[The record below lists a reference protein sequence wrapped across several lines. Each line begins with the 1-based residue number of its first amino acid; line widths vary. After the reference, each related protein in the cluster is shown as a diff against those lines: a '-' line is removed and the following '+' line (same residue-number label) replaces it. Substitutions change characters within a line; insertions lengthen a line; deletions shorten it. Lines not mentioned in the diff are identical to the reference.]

1 MPIISYQLSITSK
14 RFLLFTANCLL
25 LTVYCLLLLSCASKK
40 EAGSTSAKAKD
51 KSNLSQQ
58 QIDDDFKLHAL
69 FYDACKEK
77 GKGNTDI
84 AKDLFVE
91 CLKINPNNAPANYEL
106 ANIYRYTGK
115 YENALKCAKVAA
127 LADSKNEWYNMLY
140 IECLHNKR
148 LYMDAAARYEMMLKT
163 HPYREDYY
171 QGLAGEYIYDNKLD
185 KALQTYNR
193 MLQATGPNEDISMQK
208 VKIYSQQKK
217 WNEAETELKKLIAA
231 NPKDSR
237 YYTFLADLY
246 QQEGQPQKAL
256 DTYNSILKTDSLN
269 PYIHLALADYYRQQ
283 KKDEAF
289 YLELK
294 KAFKSD
300 DLDIDS
306 KIKILLSYYN
316 ITEQNTKLLPQ
327 AYELCNILVTDYPDA
342 PKSHSMYADFLYR
355 DKKYKEAVIE
365 LQKVLQYDKS
375 KYAVWQELLDCQIHL
390 NAYDSLAKYSGES
403 MDLFPEQ
410 AYSYYYN
417 GIAYMQLKQYQK
429 AIQPFK
435 DGKQFVFEDTPL
447 AVGFCSN
454 LGEAYNNLKEFE
466 KYDKEFDKALELDAN
481 NVGIL
486 NNYAYYL
493 SLRKAYLEKAEKMSK
508 RTLELVPNSVSYID
522 TYGWILYQEQ
532 KYEEAKKYLEKAMER
547 GGSNRPAIVEHYGDV
562 LYKLN
567 DVDKAVENW
576 KKSKE
581 LGNTSEILIKKIADK
596 KLYE

>member
-1 MPIISYQLSITSK
+1 MYKQKLIALLSGISVLI
-14 RFLLFTANCLL
+14 
-25 LTVYCLLLLSCASKK
+25 LTSCASKK
-40 EAGSTSAKAKD
+40 DTGSAFTKTKD
-51 KSNLSQQ
+51 NSNLSQK
-58 QIDDDFKLHAL
+58 QIDDEFKLHSI

-77 GKGNTDI
+77 GKGNADI
-84 AKDLFVE
+84 AQNLYAE
-91 CLKINPNNAPANYEL
+91 CLKINPKNAPANYEL
-106 ANIYRYTGK
+106 ANLYRFTGK
-115 YENALKCAKVAA
+115 YENALKCAKIAA
-127 LADSKNEWYNMLY
+127 LTDSKNEWYNILY

-148 LYMDAAARYEMMLKT
+148 LYMDAAARYEMMLKN

-171 QGLAGEYIYDNKLD
+171 QGLAGEYIYANKLD
-185 KALQTYNR
+185 KALQAYNR
-193 MLQATGPNEDISMQK
+193 MLHATGPNDDISMQK

-217 WNEAETELKKLIAA
+217 WNDAETELKRIIMG

-256 DTYNSILKTDSLN
+256 ETYNAILKTDSLN

-283 KKDEAF
+283 KKDEDF
-289 YLELK
+289 FRELK
-294 KAFKSD
+294 QAFKSD

-306 KIKILLSYYN
+306 KIKILVSYYN
-316 ITEQNTKLLPQ
+316 MTEQSQRLLPQ
-327 AYELCNILVTDYPDA
+327 AYELCTILVTQYPDE

-355 DKKYKEAVIE
+355 DKKYKDATAE
-365 LQKVLQYDKS
+365 LLKVLQYDKS
-375 KYAVWQELLDCQIHL
+375 KYDVWQELLDCEL
-390 NAYDSLAKYSGES
+390 RSNMYDSLAKHSAET

-410 AYSYYYN
+410 ARSYYFN
-417 GIAYMQLKQYQK
+417 GLAYMQLKQYQK
-429 AIQPFK
+429 AVQPFK
-435 DGKQFVFEDTPL
+435 DGKQFVFEDIPL
-447 AVGFCSN
+447 ASGFYTN
-454 LGEAYNNLKEFE
+454 LGEVYNNLKEYE
-466 KYDKEFDKALELDAN
+466 KSDKEFDKALELDPN
-481 NVGIL
+481 NVNVL

-493 SLRKAYLEKAEKMSK
+493 SLRKENLEKAEKMSK

-532 KYEEAKKYLEKAMER
+532 KYEEAKKYLEKAFEK
-547 GGSNRPAIVEHYGDV
+547 GGNNRPAIVEHYGDV

-581 LGNTSEILIKKIADK
+581 LGNPSEILIKKIADK